1 MPLNTTGDP
10 VMIAAGCVS
19 TWVIHWIVPVCRS
32 TEITFAPL
40 CACLEF
46 GMSPKITWFP
56 STAGLTRDTAPST
69 PSYSEILC
77 DQISRPVSFLTAQR
91 LPPQSGKKTASP
103 STVGVAE
110 TSPPVVNTHFGAR
123 PLTLA
128 GLTECSAGWFQLLL
142 RFCPAIRHWPDRDSS
157 DLLCAPSA
165 TANKSTIS
173 AAFGNDASRFF
184 LGICIVLPK
193 LILVSVKVAR
203 TPSTAIW

>member
-1 MPLNTTGDP
+1 MPSNTTGDP

-77 DQISRPVSFLTAQR
+77 DQMSWPLSLLTAKR
-91 LPPQSGKKTASP
+91 LPPQSGKKNASP
-103 STVGVAE
+103 STVGGAE
-110 TSPPVVNTHFGAR
+110 TSPPVLNTHFGLS
-123 PLTLA
+123 PFTLA
-128 GLTECSAGWFQLLL
+128 GLIECSAGWLQLLL
-142 RFCPAIRHWPDRDSS
+142 RFCPAIRHWPDEDSL
-157 DLLCAPSA
+157 DWPCPLNAD
-165 TANKSTIS
+165 TNKRTVIN
-173 AAFGNDASRFF
+173 AAFGNDTFRFF
-184 LGICIVLPK
+184 NGNCIALLKFGFGLQSPFSLK
-193 LILVSVKVAR
+193 C
-203 TPSTAIW
+203 